1 MAHLTDEQAAAA
13 ARGEHDPAHAAHLAA
28 CGACAARVDGFRETL
43 REVAGVDV
51 PEPSPLFWTSFGAR
65 VSEAIDAP
73 APRRAWWAAPGLAW
87 AGIAGAAI
95 LVVAVA
101 SMSREPQGAPPPV
114 AVAGG
119 EAGAPV
125 GTSDPSTDAARTV
138 DDAAEDDEAWEL
150 VRSVASDV
158 HYDDVLEAGV
168 APRPG
173 SVERAAVEL
182 ADEER
187 AELVR
192 LIQDEL
198 KRMGV

>member
-13 ARGEHDPAHAAHLAA
+13 ALGEHDPAHAAHLAA
-28 CGACAARVDGFRETL
+28 CGACAARVDGFRATL

-65 VSEAIDAP
+65 VAEAIDAP
-73 APRRAWWAAPGLAW
+73 PRRAWWAAPGLAW
-87 AGIAGAAI
+87 AGVAAAVI

-101 SMSREPQGAPPPV
+101 FLLRGPQGAPPPV

-119 EAGAPV
+119 QPGVPV
-125 GTSDPSTDAARTV
+125 ETPESSTDAP
-138 DDAAEDDEAWEL
+138 DAVEDDEAWEL
-150 VRSVASDV
+150 VRSVATDV
-158 HYDDVLEAGV
+158 HYEDVLEAGV

-182 ADEER
+182 AAEER

-198 KRMGV
+198 KRRGV

>member
-13 ARGEHDPAHAAHLAA
+13 ALGEHDPAHAAHLAA
-28 CGACAARVDGFRETL
+28 CGACAARVDGFRATL

-65 VSEAIDAP
+65 VAEAIDAP
-73 APRRAWWAAPGLAW
+73 PPRRAWWAAPGLAW
-87 AGIAGAAI
+87 AGVAAAVI

-101 SMSREPQGAPPPV
+101 FLSRGPQGAPPPV

-119 EAGAPV
+119 QPGVPV
-125 GTSDPSTDAARTV
+125 ETPESSTDAP
-138 DDAAEDDEAWEL
+138 DAVEDDEAWEL
-150 VRSVASDV
+150 VRSVATDV
-158 HYDDVLEAGV
+158 HYEDVLEAGV

-182 ADEER
+182 AAEER

-198 KRMGV
+198 KRRGV

>member
-13 ARGEHDPAHAAHLAA
+13 ALGEHDPTRADHLAA
-28 CGACAARVDGFRETL
+28 CAACAARVDGFRDTL
-43 REVAGVDV
+43 REVAGVDI
-51 PEPSPLFWTSFGAR
+51 PEPSPLFWASFGAR
-65 VSEAIDAP
+65 VGEAIDAP
-73 APRRAWWAAPGLAW
+73 PARRAWWVAPGLAW
-87 AGIAGAAI
+87 VGVAAAVI

-101 SMSREPQGAPPPV
+101 FLSRGPQPAPPPV

-119 EAGAPV
+119 QAGVPV
-125 GTSDPSTDAARTV
+125 ETSEPSTDAPGAV
-138 DDAAEDDEAWEL
+138 EDDEAWEL
-150 VRSVASDV
+150 VRSVATDV
-158 HYDDVLEAGV
+158 HYEDVLEAGV